1 MGGHLMQAY
10 EFNAVME
17 NGFIP
22 VPEPYRS
29 RINKNV
35 KVIIFERKSSQ
46 SEKETKINK
55 ADLLLPPSLDTRGWK
70 FDKEEANER

>member
-1 MGGHLMQAY
+1 MQAY
-10 EFNAVME
+10 EFNATLE

-29 RINKNV
+29 KMKKNV
-35 KVIIFERKSSQ
+35 KVIVLERWSSVNDKQ
-46 SEKETKINK
+46 GIAKKT
-55 ADLLLPPSLDTRGWK
+55 DLLLPPSLDTRGWK